1 MTKSAEKKDEIF
13 YVGIRDPIEI
23 RRSLLESSK
32 DMVHSLQRFERF
44 KEVRKEKLEE
54 LNEVRKTM
62 NVVKKLMSQLKKT
75 LPDAPSVRVEL
86 GQEKRK
92 VELKKHKKATTKN
105 SSKKKV
111 KPVEVKERVSPKEMN
126 ELEKLEAEL
135 SAIEGKL
142 SRLV

>member
-1 MTKSAEKKDEIF
+1 MAKTDKEEIF

-44 KEVRKEKLEE
+44 KSVRKEKHESIQE
-54 LNEVRKTM
+54 LKELM
-62 NVVKKLMSQLKKT
+62 GHIKKLVTQLKSV
-75 LPDAPSVRVEL
+75 LPENDLRVEL
-86 GQEKRK
+86 GKEKQK
-92 VELKKHKKATTKN
+92 YTAKKSQVTTQ
-105 SSKKKV
+105 KV
-111 KPVEVKERVSPKEMN
+111 KKEKAPKVKEVKERITPKEMS

-142 SRLV
+142 SEIV